1 MQVYRKTPTKERG
14 SQTAVHSAKDT
25 ETGFSLLELIVV
37 VLMIGILSAIAA
49 PGWLAFVNRQRVA
62 KVNDGIF
69 VALQQAQREA
79 KRNKRSYS
87 VSFRHEDDKPPEV
100 AVYRT
105 EDEAGTEIDLD
116 NDSNLWKPLSQDLDI
131 KDNQVILCSN
141 VGDENEEDAADCNF
155 SDEKTITFDYQGNL
169 FSQDVDGPTMGEE
182 GIGMTVAIPQTNNN
196 SQPIEATAR
205 CVVVK
210 TIIGSMVL
218 EQEDNCPL

>member
-1 MQVYRKTPTKERG
+1 MSNLTLIKKLQQAFSKRQQPRPSE
-14 SQTAVHSAKDT
+14 A
-25 ETGFSLLELIVV
+25 GFSLIELIVV

-62 KVNDGIF
+62 KVNDAVF
-69 VALQQAQREA
+69 SSLQDAQREA
-79 KRNKRSYS
+79 KRTKRSYS
-87 VSFRHEDDKPPEV
+87 VSFRRKDDKAPEV

-105 EDEAGTEIDLD
+105 EDDDGDKITLD
-116 NDSNLWKPLSQDLDI
+116 NNSNAWKPLSQGLDI
-131 KDNQVILCSN
+131 KDGQVILCSN
-141 VGDENEEDAADCNF
+141 IGDENKEENSATCDL

-169 FSQDVDGPTMGEE
+169 DSNNVDGPTIGD
-182 GIGMTVAIPQTNNN
+182 GIGVTVAIPQTNNN

-218 EQEDNCPL
+218 EQGDNCPQ